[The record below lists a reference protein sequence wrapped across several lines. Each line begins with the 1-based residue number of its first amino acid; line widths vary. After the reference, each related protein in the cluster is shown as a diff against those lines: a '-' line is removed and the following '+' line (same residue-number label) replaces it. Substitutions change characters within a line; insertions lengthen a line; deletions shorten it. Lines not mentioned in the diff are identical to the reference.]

1 MSDWFEVENRVRYCE
16 TDAMGVLHHMNYI
29 QYYEMARTEYF
40 RANGGNY
47 RLMEERGLFLVI
59 VDVQC
64 KYKKPA
70 KYDDLLT
77 LRVRVSRM
85 SGAKLEHE
93 YEVLRGEELLAT
105 GSTVLACLNRDG
117 EIQRMSNELLY
128 GDSND
133 ATAID

>member
-1 MSDWFEVENRVRYCE
+1 MSDWFEMENRVRYCE

-29 QYYEMARTEYF
+29 QYFEMARTEYF

-47 RLMEERGLFLVI
+47 RQMEERGLFLVI

-77 LRVRVSRM
+77 LRVRVTRM

-93 YEVLRGEELLAT
+93 YEVLRGAELLAT
-105 GSTVLACLNRDG
+105 GKTVLACLNRDG

-128 GDSND
+128 ADSSNTD
-133 ATAID
+133 FIE